1 VIDTIVKNISDVLSF
16 LMSDLGI
23 KSAELARKT
32 GVAQPVI
39 SRLMTGVTTNPQ
51 VLTIKPIAD
60 FFYVNLEQLL
70 GMSPLDAQHHFDSS
84 QLDDLS
90 NKVNLIKTIASVL
103 TNILPILI
111 EGYQKA
117 ILANLIKEEVPTDIL
132 PLFILNMKNLVKTA
146 DQIQELFVNINN
158 KP

>member
-1 VIDTIVKNISDVLSF
+1 VVVKNISDVLSF
-16 LMSDLGI
+16 LMSDMGI

-60 FFYVNLEQLL
+60 FFNVNLEQLL
-70 GMSPLDAQHHFDSS
+70 GMSPLDAQNYFDSS

-103 TNILPILI
+103 TSILPVLI

-146 DQIQELFVNINN
+146 DQIQELFININN